1 MESHGASQKAI
12 EVNDLPANADV
23 RDVCSIPGSGR
34 SLGGG
39 HGNPLQYSRLENPTD
54 RGDWASVHEVTESGM
69 TE

>member
-1 MESHGASQKAI
+1 MWGILA
-12 EVNDLPANADV
+12 
-23 RDVCSIPGSGR
+23 R
-34 SLGGG
+34 SLGQENPLGER